1 MYLHTQGADAAQA
14 LLRYLSS
21 AEAAAVYKQ
30 RGMGPVAVM
39 LRKSARD
46 SQVRRVGRDNKC
58 ADDFK
63 AQTEVDIK
71 PLSRLRSAQNRW
83 GKERRMKRGVWIA
96 VFLVIVITQGLFA
109 ADNHLN
115 AQQQLGR
122 RLFEQSCGVCHTR
135 PTLISGMFGPELSRL
150 NLGGQEDLL
159 RKFIS
164 EGTARMPGFKY
175 TYNPEQIAAI
185 AAYVK
190 TLPPGTQDLPTAR
203 TATKAPTPAQ

>member
-1 MYLHTQGADAAQA
+1 
-14 LLRYLSS
+14 
-21 AEAAAVYKQ
+21 
-30 RGMGPVAVM
+30 
-39 LRKSARD
+39 
-46 SQVRRVGRDNKC
+46 
-58 ADDFK
+58 
-63 AQTEVDIK
+63 
-71 PLSRLRSAQNRW
+71 
-83 GKERRMKRGVWIA
+83 MKRGVSVA
-96 VFLVIVITQGLFA
+96 VFLVIVLPQGLFA

-135 PTLISGMFGPELSRL
+135 PTLVSGMYGPELSKL